1 MVKGIK
7 FIFPQHRV
15 QMNRFG
21 LLMYRT
27 DAAHINHDYYMDI
40 LCVRVRG
47 LVYLSL
53 RRGSPRVIVKPSEPS
68 FLIDIRTAT
77 KNPIFLELIAVRGP
91 VL

>member
-1 MVKGIK
+1 
-7 FIFPQHRV
+7 
-15 QMNRFG
+15 MNRFG
-21 LLMYRT
+21 LLLYRS

-40 LCVRVRG
+40 LCVCMCVRG

-68 FLIDIRTAT
+68 FLSDIRTAT

-91 VL
+91 EL